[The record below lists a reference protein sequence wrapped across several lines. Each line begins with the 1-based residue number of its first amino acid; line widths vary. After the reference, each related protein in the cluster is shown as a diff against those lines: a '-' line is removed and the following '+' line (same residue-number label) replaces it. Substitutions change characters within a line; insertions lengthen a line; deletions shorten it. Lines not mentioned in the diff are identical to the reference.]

1 LEQLIKREIERQE
14 AADKGRQSIIIRLG
28 MGTDAESR
36 AGKLPPELPP
46 DASESTEIAPY
57 KAASR

>member
-28 MGTDAESR
+28 MDTDAESW

-57 KAASR
+57 KAESR